1 VTIVL
6 IQSYQKL
13 RNKEMNFKLKNI
25 TLHKVESINYLCS
38 KILTTKMNKDFKGAK
53 RKIVLDHKVLSKNI
67 ALVIRDVI
75 KEGTNLDKAL
85 EKVMK
90 ANKKWNFRN
99 RTYIYETCSD
109 MIRYWRLIA
118 TAADADKNFTDNQF
132 YRIYAAWFVFRDKE
146 LPMLPAFKEVNTD
159 TIEQRLRK
167 YQKITKIRESYPDWM
182 DELGRAQLG
191 ASWDKMAI
199 ALNEE
204 PKMVLRAN
212 TLKTT
217 VTKLIEILAE
227 HRIESNII
235 PWSPNAVELV
245 YRRNVFRLPEFK
257 EGYFEVQDGASQM
270 VADFLQVKP
279 GMRAIDACAG
289 TGGKSLHLA
298 ALMQNKG
305 RLIALDNKA
314 FKLEELKKRAR
325 RAGVSIIEA
334 KEIES
339 TKTAKRLSNT
349 ADRLLLDLPCSGLGV
364 LRRNPDAKWKLQPHE
379 ITNLIDQQREIME
392 RFAPTVKSGG
402 KMVYATCS
410 ILPMEGEDQVK
421 WFMEKHGEH
430 WILEGEKRYS
440 PTQFDADGFYMALL
454 VKK

>member
-1 VTIVL
+1 
-6 IQSYQKL
+6 
-13 RNKEMNFKLKNI
+13 MNR
-25 TLHKVESINYLCS
+25 
-38 KILTTKMNKDFKGAK
+38 DFKSTK
-53 RKIVLDHKVLSKNI
+53 KKIVLDHKVLTKNI
-67 ALVIRDVI
+67 ALVIKDVI

-90 ANKKWNFRN
+90 ANKKWNFRY

-118 TAADADKNFTDNQF
+118 TAADAEKNFTDNQF

-167 YQKITKIRESYPDWM
+167 YEKITKIRESYPDWM
-182 DELGRAQLG
+182 DELCKQQLG
-191 ASWDKMAI
+191 VAWEKMAI

-212 TLKTT
+212 TLKTS
-217 VTKLIEILAE
+217 VKQLLEILE
-227 HRIESNII
+227 THRIESATV
-235 PWSPNAVELV
+235 PWSPYAIELV

-257 EGYFEVQDGASQM
+257 EGFFEVQDAASQM

-279 GMRAIDACAG
+279 GMRVIDACAG

-305 RLIALDNKA
+305 RLVALDNKA
-314 FKLEELKKRAR
+314 FKLEELRKRAR
-325 RAGVSIIEA
+325 RAGVSIIET

-339 TKTAKRLSNT
+339 SKTVKRLAGT
-349 ADRLLLDLPCSGLGV
+349 FDRLLLDLPCSGLGV
-364 LRRNPDAKWKLQPHE
+364 LRRNPDAKWKLQAHE
-379 ITNLIDQQREIME
+379 INNLVEQQREIME
-392 RFAPTVKSGG
+392 RFAPTLKSGG

-410 ILPMEGEDQVK
+410 ILPVEGEEQVQ
-421 WFMEKHGEH
+421 WFLQKHGLE
-430 WILEGEKRYS
+430 WTLEGEKRYA
-440 PTQFDADGFYMALL
+440 PTHFNSDGFYMALL
-454 VKK
+454 TRK

>member
-1 VTIVL
+1 
-6 IQSYQKL
+6 
-13 RNKEMNFKLKNI
+13 
-25 TLHKVESINYLCS
+25 
-38 KILTTKMNKDFKGAK
+38 MNKDFKSK
-53 RKIVLDHKVLSKNI
+53 SPQKKYLLDHKVLTKNI
-67 ALVIRDVI
+67 AIVIRDVM
-75 KEGTNLDKAL
+75 EAGTNLDKAL

-146 LPMLPAFKEVNTD
+146 LPALAAFKDVNTD
-159 TIEQRLRK
+159 TLELRLRK
-167 YQKITKIRESYPDWM
+167 YEKITKIRESYPDWM
-182 DELGRAQLG
+182 DELCKQQLG
-191 ASWDKMAI
+191 AAWEKMAI
-199 ALNEE
+199 ALNQE

-212 TLKTT
+212 TLKAT
-217 VTKLIEILAE
+217 VNQLKDILNTHQIEN
-227 HRIESNII
+227 SFV
-235 PWSPNAVELV
+235 PWSPNAVELTF
-245 YRRNVFRLPEFK
+245 RRNVFRLPEFK
-257 EGYFEVQDGASQM
+257 EGYFEVQDSASQM
-270 VADFLQVKP
+270 VADYLQVKP
-279 GMRAIDACAG
+279 GMRVIDACAG

-314 FKLEELKKRAR
+314 FKLEELRKRAR
-325 RAGVSIIEA
+325 RAGVSIIET

-339 TKTAKRLSNT
+339 TKTVKRLANT

-364 LRRNPDAKWKLQPHE
+364 LKRNPDAKWKLQEHE
-379 ITNLIDQQREIME
+379 IKNLIDQQREIME
-392 RFAPTVKSGG
+392 RFAPTLKSGG

-410 ILPMEGEDQVK
+410 ILPMEGEDQIK
-421 WFMEKHGEH
+421 WFIEKHGEQ

-454 VKK
+454 SKK

>member
-1 VTIVL
+1 MYRSSKHEL
-6 IQSYQKL
+6 FSYDAEATSL
-13 RNKEMNFKLKNI
+13 VF
-25 TLHKVESINYLCS
+25 ESISIGLSTNYLPLQPIP
-38 KILTTKMNKDFKGAK
+38 KFNMNKDFKGPK
-53 RKIVLDHKVLSKNI
+53 KKYILDHKVLTKNI
-67 ALVIRDVI
+67 ALVLRDVI

-118 TAADADKNFTDNQF
+118 TAADTDKHFTENQF
-132 YRIYAAWFVFRDKE
+132 YRIYASWFVYRDKE
-146 LPMLPAFKEVNTD
+146 LPNLPAFKDINTD
-159 TIEQRLRK
+159 IIEQRLRK

-182 DELGRAQLG
+182 DELCRQQLG

-199 ALNEE
+199 ALNQE

-217 VTKLIEILAE
+217 VNQLQELLNSHHIDNAP
-227 HRIESNII
+227 I
-235 PWSPNAVELV
+235 PWSPYAVELV
-245 YRRNVFRLPEFK
+245 FRRNVFRLPEFK
-257 EGYFEVQDGASQM
+257 DGFFEVQDSASQM

-279 GMRAIDACAG
+279 GMRVIDACAG
-289 TGGKSLHLA
+289 TGGKSLHIA

-314 FKLEELKKRAR
+314 FKLEELRKRAR
-325 RAGVSIIEA
+325 RAGVSIIET

-339 TKTAKRLSNT
+339 TKTTKRLAET

-364 LRRNPDAKWKLQPHE
+364 LRRNPDAKWKLQAHE
-379 ITNLIDQQREIME
+379 INNLIEQQREIME
-392 RFAPTVKSGG
+392 RFAPTLKSGG

-410 ILPMEGEDQVK
+410 ILPMEGEEQIK
-421 WFMEKHGEH
+421 WFMQKHGEQ
-430 WILEGEKRYS
+430 WIFEGEKRYA

-454 VKK
+454 TKK

>member
-1 VTIVL
+1 ML
-6 IQSYQKL
+6 
-13 RNKEMNFKLKNI
+13 
-25 TLHKVESINYLCS
+25 ESINYICS
-38 KILTTKMNKDFKGAK
+38 IIFTQKMNKDFKGAK
-53 RKIVLDHKVLSKNI
+53 KKIVLDHKILTKNI
-67 ALVIRDVI
+67 LMVIRDVI

-85 EKVMK
+85 EKVMR

-118 TAADADKNFTDNQF
+118 TAADADKNFTDSHF

-167 YQKITKIRESYPDWM
+167 YEKVTKIRESYPDWM
-182 DELGRAQLG
+182 DELCKQQLG
-191 ASWDKMAI
+191 AAWDKIAI
-199 ALNEE
+199 SLNQE

-212 TLKTT
+212 SIKTT
-217 VTKLIEILAE
+217 VNKLQEILTE
-227 HRIESNII
+227 HQIENNIL
-235 PWSPNAVELV
+235 PWSPSAVELV

-257 EGYFEVQDGASQM
+257 EGFFEVQDGASQM

-279 GMRAIDACAG
+279 GMRVIDACAG

-339 TKTAKRLSNT
+339 TKTAKRLANT

-379 ITNLIDQQREIME
+379 INNLIEQQKEIME
-392 RFAPTVKSGG
+392 RFAPTVKPGG

-410 ILPMEGEDQVK
+410 ILPMEGEEQIK
-421 WFMEKHGEH
+421 WFMEKHGEQ
-430 WILEGEKRYS
+430 WIMEGEKRYT
-440 PTQFDADGFYMALL
+440 PTHFDADGFYMALL
-454 VKK
+454 TRK